1 MFRKAI
7 SVFLLLIILSGS
19 AAPFVS
25 ANTSQADR
33 AAQCAADSQ
42 FFSTDLLTFMVGN
55 LLWGAAFMGID
66 MLTSF
71 LETLTIF
78 GWKVGGAIEP
88 LEQAIGFVR
97 HIWMEALIWGL
108 IASFFNWFAG
118 SLIEAGIALNL
129 TLSAGNPLIAYG
141 GRIILQIVNLGL
153 VISIIFIG
161 IATILRLQQNKYSAD
176 KLLIK
181 LIVGIIFV
189 NLTIPAAISIAGIG
203 TIVTDVMYRSSAPC
217 PTNITRQFTA
227 WELKA
232 RFATLLRGGEQ
243 APVTIEEP
251 PYVSQEF
258 DGLLLAE
265 DPDLSPAERRRLDRQ
280 RGRIAGQ
287 ASAFTG
293 ILGGL
298 TVSFLSLMAGSAMS
312 FVAALTFLAFAIFLI
327 IRFVMLMLLITFSPL
342 IWFGFI
348 FSDFKIPGFGNV
360 WSGWWSQFLKWTFF
374 GPVIVL
380 FLAFVSEYLYSIEA
394 YPIILTGTPGFT
406 QNFIQIAQLFVVLL
420 ISAIGLYAT
429 YKFSGAA
436 GGMVMQ
442 AASGVLGF
450 IANKAQGVLKKAQI
464 GADMRAKELK
474 DTNPAKA
481 RAFALLSRASQTAG
495 TGFSLSKSSSL
506 LGRVGI
512 KPNIKAPDEKKIR
525 KDILEEKSKEL
536 EFGKP
541 RPIAGFGIGVGWQS
555 TIAGVPVTDK
565 KWGGLKVGY
574 TKDPKQALSFSED
587 DAKDLSK
594 DGKKAFVSAIRDV
607 QKISSSLNP
616 KELSALRKHEKTF
629 ASDLAKET
637 MKDVEAPTT
646 LAFGKTMTSNDLS
659 KAKNMLQLSQES
671 MRDIINNG
679 TIETIEKGAKTI
691 LALESELMVN
701 PASFINRAELGKLQA
716 LRRNFDEKITDYIL
730 DNLDPLTNPESIL
743 DLSNKNLSQISKL
756 GTTIDKN
763 KLEESLSQLLERSTN
778 PQQTERSMNPQQTT
792 DWIRVDTKIN
802 VCKAKNEWL

>member
-312 FVAALTFLAFAIFLI
+312 FVAALTFLAFAIFLL
-327 IRFVMLMLLITFSPL
+327 IRFVVLMLLITFSPL

-348 FSDFKIPGFGNV
+348 FSDFKIPGFGNI

-374 GPVIVL
+374 GPIIVL
-380 FLAFVSEYLYSIEA
+380 FLAFVSEYLYSITA
-394 YPIILTGTPGFT
+394 DPIALAGAPGFT
-406 QNFIQIAQLFVVLL
+406 QNFIQIAQLLVVLL

-429 YKFSGAA
+429 HKFSGAA
-436 GGMVMQ
+436 GGLVMQ
-442 AASGVLGF
+442 AASGGLGF
-450 IANKAQGVLKKAQI
+450 VA
-464 GADMRAKELK
+464 
-474 DTNPAKA
+474 
-481 RAFALLSRASQTAG
+481 SRASGVAKKGVVGTQMRIDKLESEGKHDEAKKLKSRLRWLQSAEAG
-495 TGFSLSKSSSL
+495 AGLKKSSSSL
-506 LGRVGI
+506 ARVGI
-512 KPNIKAPDEKKIR
+512 KPTIKTLDEKEVRKKLASKKIAELKKTPKGALHSFNEEDIKA
-525 KDILEEKSKEL
+525 
-536 EFGKP
+536 
-541 RPIAGFGIGVGWQS
+541 
-555 TIAGVPVTDK
+555 
-565 KWGGLKVGY
+565 
-574 TKDPKQALSFSED
+574 
-587 DAKDLSK
+587 LSK
-594 DGKKAFVSAIRDV
+594 DDKEAFITAIREV
-607 QKISSSLNP
+607 QKISSSLTP

-629 ASDLAKET
+629 APELAKET

-646 LAFGKTMTSNDLS
+646 LTFGKAMTSDDLS

-691 LALESELMVN
+691 LALESELMAN
-701 PASFINRAELGKLQA
+701 PASFNRAELGKLQA

-730 DNLDPLTNPESIL
+730 DNLDDPSTASPESLKSIL
-743 DLSNKNLSQISKL
+743 NLSNKNLSYISKS
-756 GTTIDKN
+756 GTASDKDKIDKA
-763 KLEESLSQLLERSTN
+763 LAHLVTHATTST
-778 PQQTERSMNPQQTT
+778 EVDEWS
-792 DWIRVDTKIN
+792 RVDTKIGIL
-802 VCKAKNEWL
+802 KSKHEWL

>member
-1 MFRKAI
+1 MIRKAV

-19 AAPFVS
+19 VAPFVS
-25 ANTSQADR
+25 ANTNQADR
-33 AAQCAADSQ
+33 DAQCSADAQ
-42 FFSTDLLTFMVGN
+42 TFSTGLGGFVVDN

-97 HIWMEALIWGL
+97 NIWMEALIWGV

-153 VISIIFIG
+153 VLSIIFIG
-161 IATILRLQQNKYSAD
+161 IATILRLQQNKFSAD

-181 LIVGIIFV
+181 LIIGIIFV
-189 NLTIPAAISIAGIG
+189 NLTIPAAISIAGVG

-217 PTNITRQFTA
+217 PTNITHQFTA
-227 WELKA
+227 WGLKA

-243 APVTIEEP
+243 APATIEEP
-251 PYVSQEF
+251 PNISQEF
-258 DGLLLAE
+258 DDLLLGE
-265 DPDLSPAERRRLDRQ
+265 DLSYAERRRLDRQ

-298 TVSFLSLMAGSAMS
+298 TADFLALMAGSAMS
-312 FVAALTFLAFAIFLI
+312 FVAALTFLAFAIFLL
-327 IRFVMLMLLITFSPL
+327 IRFVVLMLLITFSPL

-348 FSDFKIPGFGNV
+348 FSDLKISSFGNL

-374 GPVIVL
+374 GPIIVL
-380 FLAFVSEYLYSIEA
+380 FLAFVSEYLYSITA
-394 YPIILTGTPGFT
+394 NPIILPGTPGFT
-406 QNFIQIAQLFVVLL
+406 QNFIQVAQLLAVLL
-420 ISAIGLYAT
+420 ISAIGLYAAF
-429 YKFSGAA
+429 KFSGAA
-436 GGMVMQ
+436 GNMVMQ
-442 AASGVLGF
+442 AASGGLGF
-450 IANKAQGVLKKAQI
+450 VASKAQGVFKKAQI

-474 DTNPAKA
+474 DTNPNKAK
-481 RAFALLSRASQTAG
+481 AFALLSRASQTAG

-512 KPNIKAPDEKKIR
+512 KPTIKAPNEKEIR
-525 KDILEEKSKEL
+525 KDILEKKSKEL

-541 RPIAGFGIGVGWQS
+541 KLGSVGVGWQP
-555 TIAGVPVTDK
+555 TIAGVPMTDK
-565 KWGGLKVGY
+565 KWEGLKVGY

-587 DAKDLSK
+587 DAKNLSE
-594 DGKKAFVSAIRDV
+594 DSKKAFVAAIRDV
-607 QKISSSLNP
+607 QKISSSLNS

-629 ASDLAKET
+629 ASELAKET
-637 MKDVEAPTT
+637 MKDVDTPTT
-646 LAFGKTMTSNDLS
+646 LAFGRAMTPGDLK

-671 MRDIINNG
+671 MRDIVNNG
-679 TIETIEKGAKTI
+679 TTDIIEKGVKTI
-691 LALESELMVN
+691 LALESELI
-701 PASFINRAELGKLQA
+701 ASPTSFSRAELSKLQA
-716 LRRNFDEKITDYIL
+716 IRRNFDEKITDYIL
-730 DNLDPLTNPESIL
+730 DNLDSSSTSPPDNLKTVLN
-743 DLSNKNLSQISKL
+743 LSNKNLSYISKS
-756 GTTIDKN
+756 GTNSDKKKIDDA
-763 KLEESLSQLLERSTN
+763 LAHLTVH
-778 PQQTERSMNPQQTT
+778 TT
-792 DWIRVDTKIN
+792 TPAEIAEWSRVDAKIGILRS
-802 VCKAKNEWL
+802 KSEWL